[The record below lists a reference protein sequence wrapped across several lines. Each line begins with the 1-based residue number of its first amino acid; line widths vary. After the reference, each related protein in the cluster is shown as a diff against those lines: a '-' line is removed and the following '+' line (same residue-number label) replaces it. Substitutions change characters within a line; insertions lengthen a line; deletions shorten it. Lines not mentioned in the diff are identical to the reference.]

1 MCPLIALQA
10 EFLPEGWDQAQ
21 PSWRGFVSRLRMSL
35 PTITGRATGDRRKPP
50 AVGRS
55 LSNTDLLD
63 EIPKGKGRVAL
74 VGFRE
79 WIFSE
84 DSGALAEFAAAT
96 EKSFGT
102 TVQRLMHWPGEAGFK
117 LQYSAVQGR
126 RLVVC
131 VGMTLVCIV

>member
-1 MCPLIALQA
+1 M
-10 EFLPEGWDQAQ
+10 F
-21 PSWRGFVSRLRMSL
+21 
-35 PTITGRATGDRRKPP
+35 
-50 AVGRS
+50 RS
-55 LSNTDLLD
+55 LTMGSRANKTPQPGKAYSNTDLLD

-102 TVQRLMHWPGEAGFK
+102 TVQRLMHWPGKE
-117 LQYSAVQGR
+117 LSARDAWHG
-126 RLVVC
+126 
-131 VGMTLVCIV
+131 